1 MGNHFPAV
9 VSLGLLELIFDPN
22 WLTHRIIGTVQIQ
35 IWGLNF
41 PIKDL
46 TMGLIIYWYI
56 LCGYKKR
63 DRQMK
68 RRKKVVVKSSKK
80 C

>member
-1 MGNHFPAV
+1 MGIHFPAV

-46 TMGLIIYWYI
+46 TMGLIIYWY